1 MGILSGLK
9 EQMKNQMSQVTLT
22 YLGGHPDIS
31 RSMIISTRREGENI
45 SLYRHNKK
53 LTDIPLSSIKS
64 VRLERANSRS
74 LKKAAGGAIIGG
86 ILAGPIGLVAG
97 GALGGKKKNESVIM
111 VNVEHGPTEL
121 QILFSGIGKENIE
134 RKYPRFSNLL
144 K

>member
-31 RSMIISTRREGENI
+31 RSMIISARKEGENI

-121 QILFSGIGKENIE
+121 QILFSGVGKENIE